1 MVSEVIIKISLF
13 HAKNLL
19 VWNGSVMRQPSA
31 HYAIS
36 LSEICTI
43 SLKGNSVS

>member
-1 MVSEVIIKISLF
+1 MQ
-13 HAKNLL
+13 KNLL
-19 VWNGSVMRQPSA
+19 VWKGSVMKRPSV